1 MQILPINNGT
11 RLNQQI
17 QSGNTPRRSAFY
29 ETNKFASP
37 KPINIIQKTSTDDKN
52 IVTSMK
58 NNHAMH
64 MAARLAFITSLTL
77 LLVKFGA
84 YFLTDSKA
92 VLSDAIESI
101 INVVTAAFLMFSI
114 SVSSKPVDENHPYGH
129 GKIES
134 FSAGL
139 EGGLI
144 IIAAVV
150 IFVEAVPAFFTPQPP
165 RNLGAGLFILAGAG
179 AVNLAVG
186 AYLMHAG
193 RKYKSEALGADGRH
207 LLTDFYTSAG
217 VIIGLL
223 LYHLAGF
230 PWIDPLVACLVALNI
245 LIPGIKLTANSF
257 KNLMNE
263 ADPELL
269 ERIVQGLNTIRK
281 PGWLYPHK
289 LRALRSGRYHH
300 VDLHISLPHYWTL
313 TQVHEAEQEITQAL
327 LDALGEEGDIMI
339 HVDPC
344 EPPYCPVCEVDDCSK
359 RNSGFIC
366 APNWSVKEVISA
378 RATDTTASLPP

>member
-1 MQILPINNGT
+1 
-11 RLNQQI
+11 
-17 QSGNTPRRSAFY
+17 
-29 ETNKFASP
+29 
-37 KPINIIQKTSTDDKN
+37 
-52 IVTSMK
+52 MK

-64 MAARLAFITSLTL
+64 MAARLAFITSLAL
-77 LLVKFGA
+77 LLAKFGA
-84 YFLTDSKA
+84 YYLTDSKA
-92 VLSDAIESI
+92 VFSDAIESI
-101 INVVTAAFLMFSI
+101 INVVTAAFLMLSI
-114 SVSSKPVDENHPYGH
+114 SVSSKPVDEDHPYGH

-144 IIAAVV
+144 ILAA
-150 IFVEAVPAFFTPQPP
+150 IMILVESIPVFFAPETP
-165 RNLGAGLFILAGAG
+165 RNLGLGLYILGGAG
-179 AVNLAVG
+179 AVNLIVG
-186 AYLMHAG
+186 IYLMRAG
-193 RKYKSEALGADGRH
+193 HKYKSDALGADGRH

-223 LYHLAGF
+223 LYRLTGF
-230 PWIDPLVACLVALNI
+230 PWLDPLVACLVALNI
-245 LIPGIKLTANSF
+245 LIPGISLLAKSF
-257 KNLMNE
+257 KNLMDE

-269 ERIVQGLNTIRK
+269 ERIVLALNTIKK

-344 EPPYCPVCEVDDCSK
+344 EPPYCPICNVDKCSARK
-359 RNSGFIC
+359 ADFNS

-378 RATDTTASLPP
+378 RAVNNNPLNLR

>member
-1 MQILPINNGT
+1 
-11 RLNQQI
+11 
-17 QSGNTPRRSAFY
+17 
-29 ETNKFASP
+29 
-37 KPINIIQKTSTDDKN
+37 
-52 IVTSMK
+52 MK
-58 NNHAMH
+58 NNHAMQN
-64 MAARLAFITSLTL
+64 AARLAFITSLVL
-77 LLVKFGA
+77 LLAKFAA
-84 YFLTDSKA
+84 YFLTGSKA

-101 INVVTAAFLMFSI
+101 INVVTAAFLMLSI

-144 IIAAVV
+144 IIAA
-150 IFVEAVPAFFTPQPP
+150 IIILVEAVPVFFTPQPP
-165 RNLGAGLFILAGAG
+165 KNLGLGLYILGGAG
-179 AVNLAVG
+179 IVNMVVG
-186 AYLMHAG
+186 SYLLKAG
-193 RKYKSEALGADGRH
+193 RKYKSEALSADGRH

-223 LYHLAGF
+223 LYHFTGF
-230 PWIDPLVACLVALNI
+230 LWLDPFIACLVALNI
-245 LIPGIKLTANSF
+245 IIPGVKLLTNSF

-269 ERIVQGLNTIRK
+269 ERIVQGLNAIKK

-313 TQVHEAEQEITQAL
+313 TQVHEAEQEITKAL

-359 RNSGFIC
+359 RSTEFSSS
-366 APNWSVKEVISA
+366 PNWSVKEVISA
-378 RATDTTASLPP
+378 RTVRTTESNLL

>member
-1 MQILPINNGT
+1 
-11 RLNQQI
+11 
-17 QSGNTPRRSAFY
+17 
-29 ETNKFASP
+29 
-37 KPINIIQKTSTDDKN
+37 
-52 IVTSMK
+52 MK
-58 NNHAMH
+58 NNPVLHT
-64 MAARLAFITSLTL
+64 AARLAFITSLTL
-77 LLVKFGA
+77 LLVKFVA
-84 YFLTDSKA
+84 YYLTGSKA

-144 IIAAVV
+144 ILAAVA
-150 IFVEAVPAFFTPQPP
+150 IFVESVPAFFAPQPP
-165 RNLGAGLFILAGAG
+165 RNLGPGIYILGGAGL
-179 AVNLAVG
+179 VNLGVG
-186 AYLMHAG
+186 GWLVHAG
-193 RKYKSEALGADGRH
+193 KKYNSDALGADGRH

-217 VIIGLL
+217 VIIGLIL
-223 LYHLAGF
+223 FRLTGF
-230 PWIDPLVACLVALNI
+230 LWLDPLVACLVALNI
-245 LIPGIKLTANSF
+245 LIPGLRLIINSF
-257 KNLMNE
+257 KNLMDE

-300 VDLHISLPHYWTL
+300 VDMHISLPHYWTL
-313 TQVHEAEQEITQAL
+313 TQVHETEQEITKAL
-327 LDALGEEGDIMI
+327 LEAIGEEGDIMI

-344 EPPYCPVCEVDDCSK
+344 EPYYCPVCEVKDCLERSAEFATGP
-359 RNSGFIC
+359 S
-366 APNWSVKEVISA
+366 WSVKEVISA
-378 RATDTTASLPP
+378 RGEYSPPANMR

>member
-1 MQILPINNGT
+1 
-11 RLNQQI
+11 
-17 QSGNTPRRSAFY
+17 
-29 ETNKFASP
+29 
-37 KPINIIQKTSTDDKN
+37 
-52 IVTSMK
+52 MK

-64 MAARLAFITSLTL
+64 MAARLAFITSLAL
-77 LLVKFGA
+77 LLAKFGA
-84 YFLTDSKA
+84 YYLTDSKA
-92 VLSDAIESI
+92 VFSDAIESI
-101 INVVTAAFLMFSI
+101 INVVTAAFLMLSI
-114 SVSSKPVDENHPYGH
+114 SVSSKPVDEDHPYGH

-144 IIAAVV
+144 ILAA
-150 IFVEAVPAFFTPQPP
+150 IMILVESIPVFFAPQPP
-165 RNLGAGLFILAGAG
+165 RNLGLGLYILGGAG
-179 AVNLAVG
+179 AVNLVVG
-186 AYLMHAG
+186 GYLMRAG
-193 RKYKSEALGADGRH
+193 RTYKSEAISADGRH

-223 LYHLAGF
+223 LYRLTGF
-230 PWIDPLVACLVALNI
+230 PWLDPLVACLVALNI
-245 LIPGIKLTANSF
+245 LIPGISLLAKSF
-257 KNLMNE
+257 KNLMDE

-269 ERIVQGLNTIRK
+269 ERIVLALNTIKK

-344 EPPYCPVCEVDDCSK
+344 EPPYCPICNVDKCSARK
-359 RNSGFIC
+359 ADFNS

-378 RATDTTASLPP
+378 RAVNNNPLNLR

>member
-1 MQILPINNGT
+1 
-11 RLNQQI
+11 
-17 QSGNTPRRSAFY
+17 
-29 ETNKFASP
+29 
-37 KPINIIQKTSTDDKN
+37 
-52 IVTSMK
+52 
-58 NNHAMH
+58 

-77 LLVKFGA
+77 LLAKFGA
-84 YFLTDSKA
+84 YFITDSKA

-101 INVVTAAFLMFSI
+101 INVVTAAFLMLSI
-114 SVSSKPVDENHPYGH
+114 AVSIKPVDENHPYGH

-150 IFVEAVPAFFTPQPP
+150 ILIEAVPVFFTPQPP
-165 RNLGAGLFILAGAG
+165 RNLGPGLYILGGAG

-186 AYLMHAG
+186 SYLMHAG
-193 RKYKSEALGADGRH
+193 RKYKSDALSADGRH

-223 LYHLAGF
+223 LYRFTGYL
-230 PWIDPLVACLVALNI
+230 WLDPFVACLVALNI
-245 LIPGIKLTANSF
+245 LIPGIKLFTTSF
-257 KNLMNE
+257 KNLMDE

-269 ERIVQGLNTIRK
+269 ERIVQGLNTIKK

-313 TQVHEAEQEITQAL
+313 NQVHEAEQEITRSL
-327 LDALGEEGDIMI
+327 LDSLGEEGDIMI

-344 EPPYCPVCEVDDCSK
+344 EPPYCPVCNVDDCSK
-359 RNSGFIC
+359 RSSAFTS
-366 APNWSVKEVISA
+366 ATDWSVKEVISA
-378 RATDTTASLPP
+378 RSTDTTESSLS

>member
-1 MQILPINNGT
+1 
-11 RLNQQI
+11 
-17 QSGNTPRRSAFY
+17 
-29 ETNKFASP
+29 
-37 KPINIIQKTSTDDKN
+37 
-52 IVTSMK
+52 MK

-64 MAARLAFITSLTL
+64 MAARLAFITSLAL
-77 LLVKFGA
+77 LLAKFGA
-84 YFLTDSKA
+84 YYLTDSKA
-92 VLSDAIESI
+92 IFSDAIESI
-101 INVVTAAFLMFSI
+101 INVVTAAFLMLSI
-114 SVSSKPVDENHPYGH
+114 SVSSKPVDEDHPYGH

-144 IIAAVV
+144 ILAA
-150 IFVEAVPAFFTPQPP
+150 IMILVESIPVFFAPQPP
-165 RNLGAGLFILAGAG
+165 RNLGLGLYILGGAG
-179 AVNLAVG
+179 AVNLVVG
-186 AYLMHAG
+186 GYLMRAG
-193 RKYKSEALGADGRH
+193 RTYKSEAISADGRH

-223 LYHLAGF
+223 LYRLTGF
-230 PWIDPLVACLVALNI
+230 PWLDPLVACLVALNI
-245 LIPGIKLTANSF
+245 LIPGISLLAKSF
-257 KNLMNE
+257 KNLMDE

-269 ERIVQGLNTIRK
+269 ERIVLALNTIKK

-344 EPPYCPVCEVDDCSK
+344 EPPYCPICNVDKCSARK
-359 RNSGFIC
+359 ADFNS

-378 RATDTTASLPP
+378 RAVNNNPLNLR

>member
-1 MQILPINNGT
+1 MN
-11 RLNQQI
+11 
-17 QSGNTPRRSAFY
+17 
-29 ETNKFASP
+29 
-37 KPINIIQKTSTDDKN
+37 
-52 IVTSMK
+52 
-58 NNHAMH
+58 NNHAMQK
-64 MAARLAFITSLTL
+64 AARLAFITSLIL
-77 LLVKFGA
+77 LLAKFGA

-92 VLSDAIESI
+92 VLSDAIEST
-101 INVVTAAFLMFSI
+101 INVVTAAFLMLSI
-114 SVSSKPVDENHPYGH
+114 AVSSKPVDENHPYGH

-144 IIAAVV
+144 ILAAL
-150 IFVEAVPAFFTPQPP
+150 IILVEAIPAFFVSEPP
-165 RNLGAGLFILAGAG
+165 KNLGPGIYILTGAG
-179 AVNLAVG
+179 IINLIVG
-186 AYLMHAG
+186 SHLLRAG
-193 RKYKSEALGADGRH
+193 KKYKYDALGADGRH

-223 LYHLAGF
+223 LYRLTGLV
-230 PWIDPLVACLVALNI
+230 WLDPFVACLVALNI
-245 LIPGIKLTANSF
+245 FIPGIKLLAKSF
-257 KNLMNE
+257 KNLMDE

-313 TQVHEAEQEITQAL
+313 THVHEAEQEITEAL
-327 LDALGEEGDIMI
+327 LEALCEEGDIMI

-344 EPPYCPVCEVDDCSK
+344 EPPYCPVCEVGDCSE
-359 RNSGFIC
+359 RMSEFDR
-366 APNWSVKEVISA
+366 PPQWSVKEVISA
-378 RATDTTASLPP
+378 RASK

>member
-1 MQILPINNGT
+1 
-11 RLNQQI
+11 
-17 QSGNTPRRSAFY
+17 
-29 ETNKFASP
+29 
-37 KPINIIQKTSTDDKN
+37 
-52 IVTSMK
+52 
-58 NNHAMH
+58 

-77 LLVKFGA
+77 LLAKFGA

-101 INVVTAAFLMFSI
+101 INVVTAAFLMLSI
-114 SVSSKPVDENHPYGH
+114 AVSSKPVDENHPYGH

-144 IIAAVV
+144 IIAAIV
-150 IFVEAVPAFFTPQPP
+150 ILVEAVPVFFSPQPP
-165 RNLGAGLFILAGAG
+165 RNLGFGLYILGGAG

-186 AYLMHAG
+186 SYLMHAG
-193 RKYKSEALGADGRH
+193 RKYKSEALSADGRH

-223 LYHLAGF
+223 LYHLTGF
-230 PWIDPLVACLVALNI
+230 LWLDPFIACLVALNI
-245 LIPGIKLTANSF
+245 LIPGTKLFANSF
-257 KNLMNE
+257 KNLMDE

-269 ERIVQGLNTIRK
+269 ERIVQGLNTIKK

-313 TQVHEAEQEITQAL
+313 SQVHEAEQEITRSL

-344 EPPYCPVCEVDDCSK
+344 EPPYCPVCEVDDCTE
-359 RNSGFIC
+359 RNSDFTS
-366 APNWSVKEVISA
+366 APDWSVKEVISA
-378 RATDTTASLPP
+378 RPTDTTDLSLR

>member
-1 MQILPINNGT
+1 
-11 RLNQQI
+11 
-17 QSGNTPRRSAFY
+17 
-29 ETNKFASP
+29 
-37 KPINIIQKTSTDDKN
+37 
-52 IVTSMK
+52 MK
-58 NNHAMH
+58 NNVAMH
-64 MAARLAFITSLTL
+64 WAARLAFITSLTL
-77 LLVKFGA
+77 LLAKFGA
-84 YFLTDSKA
+84 YYLTDSKA

-101 INVVTAAFLMFSI
+101 INVVTGAFLMLSI

-144 IIAAVV
+144 IIAAA
-150 IFVEAVPAFFTPQPP
+150 IILIEAVPAFFYPQPP
-165 RNLGAGLFILAGAG
+165 RNLGPGLYILGGAG
-179 AVNLAVG
+179 IVNLVVG
-186 AYLMHAG
+186 VYLMQAG
-193 RKYKSEALGADGRH
+193 RKYKSEALSADGRH

-223 LYHLAGF
+223 LYRIIGF
-230 PWIDPLVACLVALNI
+230 LWIDPLVACLVALNI
-245 LIPGIKLTANSF
+245 LIPGIKLFTNSF

-263 ADPELL
+263 ADPELI

-313 TQVHEAEQEITQAL
+313 TKVHEAEQEITQAL
-327 LDALGEEGDIMI
+327 LAAIGEEGDIMI

-344 EPPYCPVCEVDDCSK
+344 EPPYCPVCEVDDCSE
-359 RNSGFIC
+359 RISDFNAS
-366 APNWSVKEVISA
+366 PNWSVKEVISA
-378 RATDTTASLPP
+378 RSKDTAESKVF

>member
-1 MQILPINNGT
+1 
-11 RLNQQI
+11 
-17 QSGNTPRRSAFY
+17 
-29 ETNKFASP
+29 
-37 KPINIIQKTSTDDKN
+37 
-52 IVTSMK
+52 
-58 NNHAMH
+58 
-64 MAARLAFITSLTL
+64 MAARLAFITSLAL
-77 LLVKFGA
+77 LLAKFWA
-84 YFLTDSKA
+84 YYLTGSKA

-101 INVVTAAFLMFSI
+101 INVVTAAFLMVSI

-144 IIAAVV
+144 IIAALL
-150 IFVEAVPAFFTPQPP
+150 ILVEAVPVFFTAQVPT
-165 RNLGAGLFILAGAG
+165 NLGAGLYILGGAG
-179 AVNLAVG
+179 VINLIVG
-186 AYLMHAG
+186 AYLLRSG
-193 RKYKSEALGADGRH
+193 RKYKSDAISADGRH

-223 LYHLAGF
+223 LYRFTGYAWL
-230 PWIDPLVACLVALNI
+230 DPLVACLVALNI
-245 LIPGIKLTANSF
+245 IIPGIKLFTGSF
-257 KNLMNE
+257 KNLMDE

-269 ERIVQGLNTIRK
+269 ERIVQGLNTIKK

-313 TQVHEAEQEITQAL
+313 DQVHETEQEITDAL
-327 LDALGEEGDIMI
+327 LEALGEEGDIMI

-344 EPPYCPVCEVDDCSK
+344 EPPYCPVCEVNGCSERK
-359 RNSGFIC
+359 SPFSNAST
-366 APNWSVKEVISA
+366 WSVKEVISA
-378 RATDTTASLPP
+378 RSANN

>member
-1 MQILPINNGT
+1 
-11 RLNQQI
+11 
-17 QSGNTPRRSAFY
+17 
-29 ETNKFASP
+29 
-37 KPINIIQKTSTDDKN
+37 
-52 IVTSMK
+52 MK
-58 NNHAMH
+58 NNHAMQN
-64 MAARLAFITSLTL
+64 AARLAFITSLVL
-77 LLVKFGA
+77 LLAKFAA
-84 YFLTDSKA
+84 YFLTGSKA

-101 INVVTAAFLMFSI
+101 INVVTAAFLMLSI

-144 IIAAVV
+144 IIAA
-150 IFVEAVPAFFTPQPP
+150 IIILVEAVPVFFTPQPP
-165 RNLGAGLFILAGAG
+165 KNLGLGLYILGGAG
-179 AVNLAVG
+179 IVNMVVG
-186 AYLMHAG
+186 SYLLKAG
-193 RKYKSEALGADGRH
+193 RKYKSEALSADGR
-207 LLTDFYTSAG
+207 LWL
-217 VIIGLL
+217 
-223 LYHLAGF
+223 
-230 PWIDPLVACLVALNI
+230 DPFIACLVALNI
-245 LIPGIKLTANSF
+245 IIPGVKLLTTSF

-269 ERIVQGLNTIRK
+269 ERIVQGLNAIKK

-313 TQVHEAEQEITQAL
+313 TQVHEAEQEITKAL

-359 RNSGFIC
+359 RNTEFSSS
-366 APNWSVKEVISA
+366 PNWSVKEVISA
-378 RATDTTASLPP
+378 RTVRTTESNLL